1 MEERLP
7 NNKRCRIEHP
17 TDVDKQSDEIEE
29 NSDDRL
35 YRLILDIQEQRD
47 TYLDIPQIMEG
58 FKKLVE
64 DHSEGMIN
72 RCTVCNIDMGCQN
85 PRQLCGKTR
94 CLYE

>member
-7 NNKRCRIEHP
+7 NNKRCRVEHH
-17 TDVDKQSDEIEE
+17 TNVDKHSDTDE

-47 TYLDIPQIMEG
+47 TYLDIQQIMEG

-64 DHSEGMIN
+64 KHSEGMIN

-85 PRQLCGKTR
+85 PRQLCGKTY
-94 CLYE
+94 CLSE

>member
-7 NNKRCRIEHP
+7 NNKRCRVEHP
-17 TDVDKQSDEIEE
+17 TDVDKHSATDE

-47 TYLDIPQIMEG
+47 TYLDAPLIMEG

-64 DHSEGMIN
+64 EHSEGMIN
-72 RCTVCNIDMGCQN
+72 RCTVCNIDIGRHN
-85 PRQLCGKTR
+85 PRQLCGKIR
-94 CLYE
+94 CLSE